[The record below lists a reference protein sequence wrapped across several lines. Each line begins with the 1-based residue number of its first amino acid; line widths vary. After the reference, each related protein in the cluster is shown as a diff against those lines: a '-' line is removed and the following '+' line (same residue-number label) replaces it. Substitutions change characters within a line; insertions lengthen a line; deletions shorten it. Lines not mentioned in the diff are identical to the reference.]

1 MRNVEKFEAHLDDYK
16 VITIYL
22 SRQFYQGRSETFFLR
37 DRAGKLVKLP
47 IQGFELTSGDNN
59 KYTLAAPETIIIGDE
74 YHVVEEHS
82 LSTPLQY
89 SLIVK
94 SLRFDDEFYYEGD
107 DLGVRTFEKHT
118 DFALWA
124 PTANRVMLE
133 VYVDD
138 VKEVREMKRS
148 EKGVFRHRLNRNL
161 HGCGYLYHLLVNG
174 KWNQAS
180 DPIARSSFANN
191 RMSAIIDYT
200 QTEIDNFSKNLPE
213 FKHQTDAVIY
223 ELSVRDFSMMKEGN
237 IPDQGKFLAFTHE
250 NTKTD
255 AGYSTGITY
264 LKELGITHVQI
275 MPMFDFA
282 TVDELNIQ
290 AFYNWG
296 YDPLQYNVPEGSFT
310 TQPDQPVLRVIEAKK
325 MVQAFHSQGIRVNM
339 DVVYNHV
346 YDMDTSPFEN
356 VVPYYYFRRSA
367 TGSLSNGSFC
377 NNDIDSNRRMVRKF
391 ILDSCKC
398 WMEAYDIDGF
408 RFDLMGVLDVVTMNE
423 VLAQSRKL
431 KPDAMIY
438 GEGWDM
444 PTLLDES
451 LKANMGN
458 QTRMPQI
465 GHFNDFFRENVKGK
479 TSPNEISA
487 RGYCSGDTSFLST
500 MHSAMIGNCLN
511 DEKVKLFDEP
521 FQSVNYVECHDN
533 STSWDK
539 LKECCREDQREVRI
553 RKQKLMIATILVSQ
567 GIPFI
572 HSGQEFCRTKSGN
585 HNSYRSNDP
594 LNQLDWLRRERY
606 DEVVRYTRDL
616 IQLRKKIPA
625 FRLTSADEISKHVM
639 FSSLDNKM
647 LIYHLHHLKDG
658 DYASI
663 FVYINPTS
671 QVFYQN
677 FPDYVD
683 LLANEAGMIKEYSVQ
698 SVVINPYTM
707 VIVGVKKVIRKE

>member
-22 SRQFYQGRSETFFLR
+22 SRQFYQGRSDAFFLR
-37 DRAGKLVKLP
+37 DSGGILIKLP
-47 IQGFELTSGDNN
+47 IHGFELTSGDYN
-59 KYTLAAPETIIIGDE
+59 KYVLGAPDSIVIGDA
-74 YHVVEEHS
+74 YDVVEEHS

-94 SLRFDDEFYYEGD
+94 SPRFDDEFYYAGN
-107 DLGVRTFEKHT
+107 DLGVRTFLNHT

-124 PTANRVMLE
+124 PTANRVLLE

-138 VKEVREMKRS
+138 VKEVREMKRT
-148 EKGVFRHRLNRNL
+148 EKGVFRHRYNHNL
-161 HGCGYLYHLLVNG
+161 HGCGYLYHVLVNG
-174 KWNQAS
+174 KWNQTS

-191 RMSAIIDYT
+191 RMSAVIDYT
-200 QTEIDNFSKNLPE
+200 QTSIDNYSKNLPE
-213 FKHQTDAVIY
+213 FNHPTDAVIY
-223 ELSVRDFSMMKEGN
+223 EVSVRDFSMMKEGN

-250 NTKTD
+250 DTRTD
-255 AGYSTGITY
+255 AGYSTGISY
-264 LKELGITHVQI
+264 IKELGVTHVQI

-310 TQPDQPVLRVIEAKK
+310 THPDLPVQRVIEAKK
-325 MVQAFHSQGIRVNM
+325 MIQAFHKQGIRVNM

-346 YDMDTSPFEN
+346 YDMDTSPFES

-367 TGSLSNGSFC
+367 SGALSNGSFC
-377 NNDIDSNRRMVRKF
+377 NNDIDSNRLMVRKF
-391 ILDSCKC
+391 ILDSCQC

-423 VLAQSRKL
+423 VVAQSRKL

-438 GEGWDM
+438 GEGWNM
-444 PTLLDES
+444 PTLLDEN

-458 QTRMPQI
+458 QAMMPEI

-479 TSPNEISA
+479 TSPNEIAA
-487 RGYCSGDTSFLST
+487 RGYCSGDTNFLPA
-500 MHSAMIGNCLN
+500 MFSAMIGNCLN
-511 DEKVKLFDEP
+511 DDKVKLFEQP
-521 FQSVNYVECHDN
+521 HQSVNYVECHDN

-553 RKQKLMIATILVSQ
+553 RKHKLMIGTILVSQ
-567 GIPFI
+567 GIPFL

-585 HNSYRSNDP
+585 YNSYRSNDP

-616 IQLRKKIPA
+616 IQLRKRIPS
-625 FRLTSADEISKHVM
+625 FRLISAEEISRHVM
-639 FSSLDNKM
+639 FSSLDNKV
-647 LIYHLHHLKDG
+647 LIYHLHHLNEG
-658 DYASI
+658 AYSSI

-671 QVFYQN
+671 QVFYQS

-683 LLANEAGMIKEYSVQ
+683 LLANEAGMIKDYSVQ
-698 SVVINPYTM
+698 SVAINPYTM
-707 VIVGVKKVIRKE
+707 VIVGTKNTKELV